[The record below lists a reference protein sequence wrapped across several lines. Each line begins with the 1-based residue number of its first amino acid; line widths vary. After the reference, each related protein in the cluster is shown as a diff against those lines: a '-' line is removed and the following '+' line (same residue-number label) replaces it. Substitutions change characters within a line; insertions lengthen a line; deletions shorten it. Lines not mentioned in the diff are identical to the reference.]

1 MMANDKIVI
10 SKKSGLIG
18 DDGYKTFS
26 VRVKDAT
33 VAQPDEIARTTNRS
47 RNELVNI
54 LLEFAVANCEIE
66 D

>member
-1 MMANDKIVI
+1 MMADAKIII

-33 VAQPDEIARTTNRS
+33 VSRLDTIARETNRS
-47 RNELVNI
+47 RNELINI
-54 LLEFAVANCEIE
+54 FLEFAVANCEIE